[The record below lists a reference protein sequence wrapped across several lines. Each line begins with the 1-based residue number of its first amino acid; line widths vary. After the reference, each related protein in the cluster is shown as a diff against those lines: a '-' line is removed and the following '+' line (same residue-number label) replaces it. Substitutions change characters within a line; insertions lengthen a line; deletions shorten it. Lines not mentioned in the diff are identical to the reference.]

1 MNDKDVFIR
10 HTKDG
15 YHLARNDAKKSSIQ
29 GTHVTYQDGISHCM
43 GTSHIPMT
51 EEPICVA
58 SRGRYIN
65 GKDGET
71 EQRFEVKTTGISNA
85 LTTVQKDCYVG
96 EPIEK
101 KGDIMKDTI
110 DEQECEET
118 SILQNPHGFNKGG
131 EYKECTTLT
140 SHSWEQN
147 NFLKSGYRI
156 RKLTPVECWK
166 LMGLTK
172 ADCEKARNI
181 GVADGNL
188 YKQAGN
194 GLVTNCIQL
203 LFEHLYKALYDDT
216 YTCTDENF
224 IRPQTE

>member
-1 MNDKDVFIR
+1 MFSPYNQSNIE
-10 HTKDG
+10 
-15 YHLARNDAKKSSIQ
+15 
-29 GTHVTYQDGISHCM
+29 VTDYAPTQTTSCNRASGIGSVCVK
-43 GTSHIPMT
+43 
-51 EEPICVA
+51 EPVCVA

-71 EQRFEVKTTGISNA
+71 EQRFEVNTTGVSNA

-96 EPIEK
+96 EPI
-101 KGDIMKDTI
+101 KGERNLMKDI
-110 DEQECEET
+110 IGKQECEET
-118 SILQNPHGFNKGG
+118 SILQNSHGFNKGG
-131 EYKECTTLT
+131 EFKECTTLT

-156 RKLTPVECWK
+156 RKLSPVECWK

-172 ADCEKARNI
+172 EDCEKARDV

-194 GLVTNCIQL
+194 GICCSCVQL
-203 LFEHLYKALYDDT
+203 LFEHLYKALYDNA
-216 YTCTDENF
+216 YICTDENF
-224 IRPQTE
+224 TQPQTD